1 MLARFF
7 GGDDTKLVP
16 ISNYGQTNLRR
27 DYSEWDND
35 SNIYKDFLDV
45 FMGWDS
51 IIVDTGGII
60 GRKLLDIVN
69 LAFDN
74 RTELKDT
81 STKQADEQLT
91 RYKQLQG
98 GWYITKIRYIIKA
111 SRGIFTQNLQLSR
124 TMNMK

>member
-1 MLARFF
+1 
-7 GGDDTKLVP
+7 
-16 ISNYGQTNLRR
+16 
-27 DYSEWDND
+27 
-35 SNIYKDFLDV
+35 
-45 FMGWDS
+45 MGWDS

-69 LAFDN
+69 LALDN
-74 RTELKDT
+74 RMELKNT
-81 STKQADEQLT
+81 STNQSDEQLS